1 MLLYLSS
8 NHNSDLF
15 DFLMNEHGILVKKLS
30 GEFQLKNFVI
40 RDMRNFSHCSFV
52 AFDLKALK
60 DTEDEIM
67 NAIIGFRSMYDS
79 RIIVLA
85 VGRDTK
91 DEFLSNLYSEGIRN
105 LITAQTVEDIRKEIL
120 ECVSEDGMSYDKALP
135 YQCEIEDESTIEN
148 KLVLPSKYIFNC
160 KGVKIAVSGTAAKS
174 GTTTTAM
181 NLAHFLADTGA
192 RVSYLEAN
200 KNNHIAML
208 PFYYKGIVERDG
220 FLEYKS
226 VKYYTTRI
234 KYDFSDFNF
243 NIIDVGVLLP
253 EYLEIFKKSDIRIL
267 CSTSKSY
274 ELEARIQTFGDV
286 RTDTDV
292 IFNVVAYNT
301 GDKDIIPSDNVK
313 VSFTAAGRTQESLL
327 IVPQNSS
334 QVIPFKV
341 GTPSVAGVMTL
352 TASVDSTNV
361 ILEISESNNE
371 STKTVNVYKPVIPDI
386 SDPKADDVRPVG
398 WVVPPV
404 PSTVADKCTTW
415 TEWRYDS
422 GSSSF
427 SRVQFY
433 IETSTDF
440 TIIPDTKIHSYKSVS
455 GEYITKS
462 GYGVETYVTV
472 EVTTNYDRMDL
483 IIPAQRVWVYTPESG
498 YNLFR
503 ELDLGISGLTTSAVF
518 YPNKYS
524 TYNARLHFTPVWY
537 PDGYYTM
544 HARAIDIWTPAGEI
558 ATAYSSSVTIDG
570 SVYDDW
576 HIGPFR

>member
-220 FLEYKS
+220 FLEYKTL
-226 VKYYTTRI
+226 KYYTTHI

-243 NIIDVGVLLP
+243 NIFDVGILLP

-267 CSTSKSY
+267 CSTSKPY
-274 ELEARIQTFGDV
+274 ELEV
-286 RTDTDV
+286 LEEV
-292 IFNVVAYNT
+292 L
-301 GDKDIIPSDNVK
+301 P
-313 VSFTAAGRTQESLL
+313 L
-327 IVPQNSS
+327 IE
-334 QVIPFKV
+334 
-341 GTPSVAGVMTL
+341 
-352 TASVDSTNV
+352 D
-361 ILEISESNNE
+361 
-371 STKTVNVYKPVIPDI
+371 
-386 SDPKADDVRPVG
+386 
-398 WVVPPV
+398 
-404 PSTVADKCTTW
+404 
-415 TEWRYDS
+415 
-422 GSSSF
+422 
-427 SRVQFY
+427 
-433 IETSTDF
+433 IETSLIFSF
-440 TIIPDTKIHSYKSVS
+440 TSDKDRGNIRKIVNNRNKEVFFSRYSPDLFDGNMNRSIWTRIINQYMTGSYQTPTFIQKSEWC
-455 GEYITKS
+455 GE
-462 GYGVETYVTV
+462 
-472 EVTTNYDRMDL
+472 
-483 IIPAQRVWVYTPESG
+483 
-498 YNLFR
+498 
-503 ELDLGISGLTTSAVF
+503 GISLI
-518 YPNKYS
+518 P
-524 TYNARLHFTPVWY
+524 P
-537 PDGYYTM
+537 
-544 HARAIDIWTPAGEI
+544 
-558 ATAYSSSVTIDG
+558 
-570 SVYDDW
+570 
-576 HIGPFR
+576 